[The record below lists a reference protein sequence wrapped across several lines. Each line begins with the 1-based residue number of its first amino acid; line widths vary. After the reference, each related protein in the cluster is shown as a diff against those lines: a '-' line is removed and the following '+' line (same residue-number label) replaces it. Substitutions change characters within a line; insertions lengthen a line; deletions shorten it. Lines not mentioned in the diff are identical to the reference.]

1 MFEATTGVPDA
12 KASVSTMPKLTAERG
27 RTEQVGL
34 AQQSPLSSSSTRPA
48 ISTPSGSSSSG
59 STSSGVAPAIGQ
71 AGLHAGAA
79 QGLEGAQEHRQPL
92 AFLGAAHEQQPQL
105 VVGSRRIGPGS
116 GQVHAVGNDAIAAS
130 VEALGGPASGLGD
143 RDPGAQLRV
152 EAACS
157 ADVRGDVVGQEACG
171 IRVERGHGRP
181 RRCLSRKPGHPRRVG
196 LVDVD
201 YVVAARAQLAAQ
213 LVDCVGEHRE
223 VRNRSVHRQADR
235 AAQWDHVIG

>member
-1 MFEATTGVPDA
+1 MRRAGSSASAHRLAELHGVAHGHEQPVALLLDDIAVARDVRGHHGSPGREGLGEHHAEA
-12 KASVSTMPKLTAERG
+12 LTAERG

-34 AQQSPLSSSSTRPA
+34 AQQSPLFLVVDAAGHIHPVGLEQQRLDFRRGA
-48 ISTPSGSSSSG
+48 GDR
-59 STSSGVAPAIGQ
+59 Q

-171 IRVERGHGRP
+171 IRVERGTVGRGDVSAANQDTHGA
-181 RRCLSRKPGHPRRVG
+181 LGSWTWTT
-196 LVDVD
+196 
-201 YVVAARAQLAAQ
+201 
-213 LVDCVGEHRE
+213 
-223 VRNRSVHRQADR
+223 S
-235 AAQWDHVIG
+235 